1 MIYAIGDIHG
11 MYDPL
16 KILADY
22 IYDQSRRTGSKI
34 KIVFLGDYIDCGPAS
49 RQVVDL
55 ILQLKQDFETVTL
68 MGNHEEMLLSFS
80 HKTFNYVKVGNF
92 WLSYNGGVQTIR
104 SFYPHSVLFRT
115 ESNPNEKTVSDL
127 LQYDDILKLEE
138 VYSDFFNKLEISH
151 IVKLEQHDKEIEL
164 LFSHSI
170 PSPRFDLDKQLSVR
184 DWQGLHKYTN
194 ENACDLEETLIW
206 NRQLLTQQLR
216 ENLTVIHGHTPTRY
230 YKQMTKLLRFWEE
243 EETAPFVVRDKKA
256 RKPAQIDIDTGL
268 IYGGSLTMLAID
280 DSPGAENIFPYYISV
295 EPNRGFRHRQFSKK
309 ELDLR

>member
-22 IYDQSRRTGSKI
+22 IYDQSRRTGDKT

-55 ILQLKQDFETVTL
+55 ILQLQRDFETVTL
-68 MGNHEEMLLSFS
+68 MGNHEEMLLSFYR
-80 HKTFNYVKVGNF
+80 KTFNYVKVGNF

-104 SFYPHSVLFRT
+104 SFYPQSVLFRT
-115 ESNPNEKTVSDL
+115 ETNPNEKTVSDL
-127 LQYDDILKLEE
+127 LQYDDILKLED

-151 IVKLEQHDKEIEL
+151 IVKLKQNDKEIEL

-170 PSPRFDLDKQLSVR
+170 PSPRFDLEQQLSVR
-184 DWQGLHKYTN
+184 DWHGLHKYAN